1 MLIRNKHL
9 NGRKKYWGVL
19 RRFKMINY
27 LSYFVKKDFEI
38 NQIRMITTDYSYKEL
53 SKFKLWQLESIKSLI
68 RVGFKKDYINE
79 KRLYNFGKGA
89 IKFIIELE
97 MQNKRKNEKS
107 QKKNY
112 KEK

>member
-1 MLIRNKHL
+1 
-9 NGRKKYWGVL
+9 
-19 RRFKMINY
+19 MINY